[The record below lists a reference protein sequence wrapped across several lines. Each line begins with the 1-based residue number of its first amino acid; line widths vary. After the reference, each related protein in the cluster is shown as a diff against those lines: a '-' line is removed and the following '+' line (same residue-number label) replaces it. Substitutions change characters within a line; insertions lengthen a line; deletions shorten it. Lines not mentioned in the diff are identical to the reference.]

1 MARQLKVFRLP
12 IGFHDAYVAAASQK
26 AALAAWGADADLFAR
41 GIAEKVA
48 DADLAPDLAREVLAH
63 PGQVIRRSRGSH
75 DEQIAAL
82 PPSPARKHGAPARH
96 AKPGRKQAA
105 PPPKPRPD
113 RSAVDA
119 AERAVTDLQSRQR
132 AERELLADRQAA
144 LDRER
149 RTLEKTQGAQ
159 TADARDLLHK
169 ARAAYDR
176 AMRQWR
182 A

>member
-48 DADLAPDLAREVLAH
+48 DIQLAPDLAREVLAH
-63 PGQVIRRSRGSH
+63 PGEVIRRSRGTN

-82 PPSPARKHGAPARH
+82 PPSPSRKNSAPARP
-96 AKPGRKQAA
+96 AKAGRQQAA

-119 AERAVTDLQSRQR
+119 AERATADLQTRQR
-132 AERELLADRQAA
+132 AERDLLAERQVA

-159 TADARDLLHK
+159 TDDARDVLDK

-182 A
+182 V